1 MIAVNVMVALQQYR
15 EHVKE
20 AVRAGADAVICGA
33 GLPVDLP
40 ELVEAGK
47 AKIAPIVSSRRAAAL
62 LLKTWDKKYGRTAD
76 FIVTEGPEAG
86 GHLGF
91 SREQLDDISKI
102 RFEEEL
108 TGIMEEKKKYEE
120 KYGKQIPVFAA
131 GGIWDASDAKRI
143 EALGADGVHAATRFV
158 ATKECDASSG
168 YKKAYVNAKETD
180 VKTIKSPVGM
190 PGRAI
195 HCSFL
200 EKVKA
205 GIKQPKACPFNC
217 IKTCDISRSPYCIV
231 TALYNAFNGNF
242 ENGYAFAGSNA
253 WRANKIT
260 SVRETIT
267 ELMNE
272 WKAKL

>member
-1 MIAVNVMVALQQYR
+1 
-15 EHVKE
+15 
-20 AVRAGADAVICGA
+20 
-33 GLPVDLP
+33 
-40 ELVEAGK
+40 
-47 AKIAPIVSSRRAAAL
+47 
-62 LLKTWDKKYGRTAD
+62 
-76 FIVTEGPEAG
+76 
-86 GHLGF
+86 
-91 SREQLDDISKI
+91 
-102 RFEEEL
+102 
-108 TGIMEEKKKYEE
+108 
-120 KYGKQIPVFAA
+120 
-131 GGIWDASDAKRI
+131 
-143 EALGADGVHAATRFV
+143 
-158 ATKECDASSG
+158 
-168 YKKAYVNAKETD
+168 
-180 VKTIKSPVGM
+180 M

-231 TALYNAFNGNF
+231 TALYNAYKGNF

>member
-47 AKIAPIVSSRRAAAL
+47 AKIAPIVSSRRAAL

-120 KYGKQIPVFAA
+120 KYGKQIPVLQQA
-131 GGIWDASDAKRI
+131 G
-143 EALGADGVHAATRFV
+143 
-158 ATKECDASSG
+158 SG
-168 YKKAYVNAKETD
+168 MHPMQSGSKHSEQTEFRQRQDLLRQKSVMLPQD
-180 VKTIKSPVGM
+180 IKSICECK
-190 PGRAI
+190 R
-195 HCSFL
+195 
-200 EKVKA
+200 
-205 GIKQPKACPFNC
+205 N
-217 IKTCDISRSPYCIV
+217 
-231 TALYNAFNGNF
+231 
-242 ENGYAFAGSNA
+242 
-253 WRANKIT
+253 
-260 SVRETIT
+260 
-267 ELMNE
+267 
-272 WKAKL
+272 